1 MKKLF
6 VLAKTE
12 LKLTLRSPDI
22 MIFVM
27 LMPLVIVLLI
37 GFIAREGMLAETYG
51 AFLAIGIC
59 AVGLMGMPLALASY
73 RQRKV
78 LKRLQVTP
86 ASPVLLLGA
95 QLFGAVLTAGISA
108 LLVAAAIRLF
118 GVRVPGAGLRLAAAW
133 IIVLMSIFSIGLMV
147 ASTAGDEKRA
157 GIVASI
163 LYFPMLLLSGT
174 TVPYPVF
181 PDAVQTA
188 GQVLPLRQGII
199 LLNGVSAGGRLIDY
213 PLQLAVLAGI
223 ALVCTL
229 ISIRTFRWTMD

>member
-1 MKKLF
+1 MRELF
-6 VLAKTE
+6 ILTKTE

-22 MIFVM
+22 LLFVM
-27 LMPLVIVLLI
+27 TMPLVIVVLI
-37 GFIAREGMLAETYG
+37 GLIARVGMLVETYG

-59 AVGLMGMPLALASY
+59 AVGLMGLPLALASY

-95 QLFGAVLTAGISA
+95 QVLVSVLTAGISA
-108 LLVAAAIRLF
+108 LLVATAIRLF
-118 GVRVPGAGLRLAAAW
+118 GVRMTGPVLRLAGAW
-133 IIVLMSIFSIGLMV
+133 IIVLLSIFSIGLMV
-147 ASTAGDEKRA
+147 ASTAVSEKRA
-157 GIVASI
+157 GIIASV

-181 PDAVQTA
+181 PDAVQAA

-199 LLNGVSAGGRLIDY
+199 LLNGVSAGGRLTDY
-213 PLQLAVLAGI
+213 PMQLAVLAGI
-223 ALVCTL
+223 AVICTTV
-229 ISIRTFRWTMD
+229 SVRSFRWTMD